1 MVQLNS
7 TEIYY
12 EKKEILNKVYN

>member
-1 MVQLNS
+1 MTSHS

-12 EKKEILNKVYN
+12 EYSLPR